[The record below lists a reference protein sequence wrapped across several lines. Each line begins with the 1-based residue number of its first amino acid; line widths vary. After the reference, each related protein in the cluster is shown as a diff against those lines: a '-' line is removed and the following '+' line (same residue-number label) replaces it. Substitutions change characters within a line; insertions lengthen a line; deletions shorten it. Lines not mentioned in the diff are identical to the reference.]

1 MPAFSG
7 LMLALTALKRLYE
20 GTAGLSILRQS
31 LFPYWHCAGMNNL
44 TSGRS
49 FPFRNGD
56 ERAPAAPV
64 LFPRLLWLWPVR
76 NHITFPVIILFF
88 FLL

>member
-1 MPAFSG
+1 M
-7 LMLALTALKRLYE
+7 LMLYGHE
-20 GTAGLSILRQS
+20 Q
-31 LFPYWHCAGMNNL
+31 PD
-44 TSGRS
+44 
-49 FPFRNGD
+49 FRNGD